1 MLNAPVLDQSSDR
14 KNGIKKTKHATKKN
28 TEPTIDQKLPM
39 EAMMKP
45 IADRIKSIQPMK
57 LICLLFMATPNFQAR
72 DDLQT
77 NGLFW

>member
-1 MLNAPVLDQSSDR
+1 M
-14 KNGIKKTKHATKKN
+14 
-28 TEPTIDQKLPM
+28 DQKLPM

-57 LICLLFMATPNFQAR
+57 LICLLLMATPNFQAR